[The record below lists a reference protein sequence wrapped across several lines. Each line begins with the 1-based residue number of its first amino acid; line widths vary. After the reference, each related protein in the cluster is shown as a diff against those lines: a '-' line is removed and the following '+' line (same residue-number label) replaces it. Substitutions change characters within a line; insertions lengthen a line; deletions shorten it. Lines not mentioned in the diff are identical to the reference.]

1 MAAIS
6 GSENDKTTI
15 NANQV
20 KSISTRPSIQAPA
33 NQIDKQV
40 NKLHYL

>member
-6 GSENDKTTI
+6 GSENDKTSL
-15 NANQV
+15 NATEM
-20 KSISTRPSIQAPA
+20 KSISTRPPTIAPS

-40 NKLHYL
+40 EKLHHS